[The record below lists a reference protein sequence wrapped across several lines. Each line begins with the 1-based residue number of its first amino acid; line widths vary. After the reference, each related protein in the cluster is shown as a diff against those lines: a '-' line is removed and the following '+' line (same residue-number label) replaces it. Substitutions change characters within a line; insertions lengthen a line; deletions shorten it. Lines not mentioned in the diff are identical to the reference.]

1 MYVQQWDVATLSNLL
16 KIVDV
21 TEKEKKKGGGL
32 TELHL
37 PHSQLEGVG
46 PERGICSSHRTSR
59 TPLQARV

>member
-1 MYVQQWDVATLSNLL
+1 MYVQQWDVATLSKLL
-16 KIVDV
+16 KIVDM
-21 TEKEKKKGGGL
+21 TEKEKGAGGL

-46 PERGICSSHRTSR
+46 PERGIYSSHRTSR